1 MWVSRIEF
9 FCGIKAISFL
19 ALQFPRPSAVLLP
32 VDFFCAISCPSG
44 SWFGTHK
51 SADYCILYASY
62 YFLYSYVVC
71 AAPDCA
77 PSIAVQAQ
85 DSAVFVVPPFQS
97 RSIHSIFTIPY
108 KPCTARPHI
117 WSILRLASRYGP
129 ARGRED
135 ENGRSSEKGFHCKT
149 RKMQQDAGIIMVM
162 LTVCWIDCVILEY
175 QFLGLFIRTVA
186 KLLGCPAAV

>member
-1 MWVSRIEF
+1 MCFLLLSLLVRCLCRSRLCAF
-9 FCGIKAISFL
+9 NRVTGARQCSLRSSSISKPKH
-19 ALQFPRPSAVLLP
+19 QSIRP
-32 VDFFCAISCPSG
+32 
-44 SWFGTHK
+44 
-51 SADYCILYASY
+51 
-62 YFLYSYVVC
+62 
-71 AAPDCA
+71 
-77 PSIAVQAQ
+77 
-85 DSAVFVVPPFQS
+85 
-97 RSIHSIFTIPY
+97 IFTIPY

-175 QFLGLFIRTVA
+175 QFLGLFFWYSGQITR
-186 KLLGCPAAV
+186 CRSI